1 MNQNKKTFIF
11 LFGGMAVM
19 VVTTVCGAVIVIAL
33 DDAAGG
39 SRHWH
44 YDVIFGGIIGAF
56 VGVPIWGLLGYMVYR
71 KKNAAP
77 NEIIPDDTS
86 T

>member
-19 VVTTVCGAVIVIAL
+19 VVTTVCGAVIMIAL

-39 SRHWH
+39 SLDGTTRRQGNRDGTEQPRLQRKAGWQVSHS
-44 YDVIFGGIIGAF
+44 IGVA
-56 VGVPIWGLLGYMVYR
+56 
-71 KKNAAP
+71 
-77 NEIIPDDTS
+77 
-86 T
+86 